1 MIELILSQDF
11 VSDIL
16 YKRIGTVL
24 KKIEINLALN
34 INIYFRLFTILKHQL
49 KMVCLIL
56 IDNPIDD
63 DFNLDAIYSSLQS
76 TR

>member
-56 IDNPIDD
+56 IDYPIDD